1 MRTFAVRSLSYTTCL
16 LSTLLPTALFAQDNP
31 VEHLVVT
38 ATGYQ
43 QTELEAPSSIS
54 VITRDEIEQRAYR
67 DLTDALK
74 GIPGVTVTSGGSR
87 QDISIRGM
95 PADYTAILVDGRK
108 QSGRQTQVSSS
119 GGYEQDWLPP
129 LAMIE
134 RIEIIRGP
142 MSTLYGSDA
151 IGGVINIIT
160 RKDFATWQGS
170 LRAETVLQEDS
181 DYGNFYQGQLS
192 LAGPIYRDKLSASLS
207 GLYQQQQEDDI
218 LYANGSKELNNVRAS
233 LFYRASDSDRFT
245 FDTTL
250 HDQTRKN
257 TADKSRTRSS
267 ETNNDRVSFGLAH
280 SGRYQDWQGD
290 SYLTQEQIENRGR
303 ELKVDNYRANTQWS
317 VAIQNHYLTL
327 GSTLDY
333 QELDNSTYLFSNFQW
348 SLFVE
353 DEWLLNEDW
362 ALTLGMRY
370 DNNQQFDGHFSPRL
384 YSVYHLAPQWT
395 LKSGLSTGYRA
406 PSLTEME
413 ENWVQESCNGRCE
426 VYGNGDLTPEQSV
439 NSEMGIYYHNDQAF
453 NANVTAFYND
463 FDDKIDT
470 VDLDANCTATYC
482 DSRYTNIDK
491 AFAYGVETSLS
502 SELSEGIT
510 LSASYTYT
518 YSEQISGEDR
528 GQPLTQMPEH
538 IVNVN
543 GQWQISEHLGYWLSA
558 NYRGKD
564 NNTITTNSRNNLAPS
579 ITVFDTGAHWQ
590 VTPTIKTMAAVYNVF
605 DKETTYQ
612 EYGYVDYGRRYWLAM
627 QVAF

>member
-218 LYANGSKELNNVRAS
+218 LYANGSK
-233 LFYRASDSDRFT
+233 
-245 FDTTL
+245 
-250 HDQTRKN
+250 
-257 TADKSRTRSS
+257 
-267 ETNNDRVSFGLAH
+267 
-280 SGRYQDWQGD
+280 
-290 SYLTQEQIENRGR
+290 
-303 ELKVDNYRANTQWS
+303 
-317 VAIQNHYLTL
+317 
-327 GSTLDY
+327 
-333 QELDNSTYLFSNFQW
+333 
-348 SLFVE
+348 
-353 DEWLLNEDW
+353 
-362 ALTLGMRY
+362 
-370 DNNQQFDGHFSPRL
+370 
-384 YSVYHLAPQWT
+384 
-395 LKSGLSTGYRA
+395 
-406 PSLTEME
+406 
-413 ENWVQESCNGRCE
+413 
-426 VYGNGDLTPEQSV
+426 
-439 NSEMGIYYHNDQAF
+439 
-453 NANVTAFYND
+453 
-463 FDDKIDT
+463 
-470 VDLDANCTATYC
+470 
-482 DSRYTNIDK
+482 
-491 AFAYGVETSLS
+491 GV
-502 SELSEGIT
+502 
-510 LSASYTYT
+510 
-518 YSEQISGEDR
+518 
-528 GQPLTQMPEH
+528 
-538 IVNVN
+538 
-543 GQWQISEHLGYWLSA
+543 
-558 NYRGKD
+558 K
-564 NNTITTNSRNNLAPS
+564 
-579 ITVFDTGAHWQ
+579 
-590 VTPTIKTMAAVYNVF
+590 
-605 DKETTYQ
+605 
-612 EYGYVDYGRRYWLAM
+612 
-627 QVAF
+627 